1 MFRHALIVSLVAL
14 VAPLVTASGQDEK
27 PATAKMAG
35 SWDFSFTSPQGNH
48 NWRVKF
54 DQKGDTLS
62 GQAESELGALTL
74 QDAWITGNELS
85 FGVAISMNGQT
96 FNLYFAGLVKGDTA
110 DGSLEV
116 PNSGM
121 QAIPFRAVRVATNE
135 ETGGDTAPFRHAQ
148 LAELSRSV
156 RLTKSGG

>member
-1 MFRHALIVSLVAL
+1 MFRRALIASIVAV
-14 VAPLVTASGQDEK
+14 VAPLATASGQDEK

-48 NWRVKF
+48 TWRVKF

-62 GQAESELGALTL
+62 GQAESELGTLTL

-85 FGVAISMNGQT
+85 FGVAISMNGQS

-121 QAIPFRAVRVATNE
+121 QAIPFRAVRVATNDD
-135 ETGGDTAPFRHAQ
+135 TGGDTSPFRHAFF
-148 LAELSRSV
+148 AEPSRSV
-156 RLTKSGG
+156 RSTKGGG

>member
-121 QAIPFRAVRVATNE
+121 QPIPFRAVRVAANE
-135 ETGGDTAPFRHAQ
+135 ESGGDTAPFRLAP
-148 LAELSRSV
+148 LAEPARSG
-156 RLTKSGG
+156 LWTKSGG